1 MNWKDKIDKSHKG
14 QTGFFKQ
21 IEMKQTIKNRMKELD
36 WNLMKLHQASGV
48 RYATLSTFING
59 DKQIRFHNLEK
70 ICNALD
76 LELVCC

>member
-1 MNWKDKIDKSHKG
+1 MKNWQNEIDKAHKK

-21 IEMKQTIKNRMKELD
+21 TMKQTIKNRMKELD
-36 WNLMKLHQASGV
+36 WNLMKLHEVCGV
-48 RYATLSTFING
+48 RYATLSTFLNG
-59 DKQIRFHNLEK
+59 NKQIRFHNLEK

>member
-1 MNWKDKIDKSHKG
+1 
-14 QTGFFKQ
+14 
-21 IEMKQTIKNRMKELD
+21 MKQTIKNRMKQLN
-36 WNLMKLHQASGV
+36 WNLIKLHEVSGV
-48 RYATLSTFING
+48 RYATLSTFLNG

>member
-1 MNWKDKIDKSHKG
+1 MKNWQNEIDKTHKG

-21 IEMKQTIKNRMKELD
+21 TMKQTIKNRMKELD
-36 WNLMKLHQASGV
+36 WNLMQLHEVSGV
-48 RYATLSTFING
+48 RYATLSTFLNG